1 MMFDLYTHILERI
14 RRLSPK
20 TIDSLLSILD
30 SEFKDHY
37 RGIYACAIDI
47 PSKNVIYLSNAI
59 SGIDESDIRPI
70 LRLEKQDNYR
80 LEVINKKHSNKNKM
94 TSIGAVNIP
103 LYHENECFGHF
114 SMLISDLDSTQF
126 NDRKNK
132 LLSEILSLLVVQF
145 ILPSSRNIIKNES
158 DFLRR
163 RLFRGLKDSSIMRST
178 LMRMMD
184 LSGAEYCAF
193 CSEDAGRNVHIMLDG
208 KELNSEVPDITNKVV
223 SAFAKVA
230 DSGRDSSEY
239 SEKVYYRTV
248 RSNIKYLVGKTSI
261 KSYFLAPVTRDSS
274 IRGIVFF
281 GSFRK
286 RAFTANDISYFKDM
300 GGTRCNT
307 ETVLYSGGGEA
318 ESLKDI
324 INILPFG
331 TALVSEN
338 GDISYNNP
346 KFRKILKM
354 GDADYRSVAD
364 IYRLTGYNFQ
374 DLCDEL
380 KIFRDRINDRKI
392 VSAKSDKEVLIV
404 NWISIKGISREFDS
418 ILMIDYAEKESNFDK
433 KMLSIIAHEIRTPI
447 SALKNSLKILSQE
460 ESVSSRELTGKS
472 VNVSREKFFET
483 ALRTAD
489 RLNLIVD
496 GLVDVFSEGI
506 KANSLKIERAKA
518 RSFIESATHIFKGPL
533 DKKGI
538 TLSINIDDNVSD
550 IEVDLHKM
558 EQIIQNLLSNS
569 CKNVPA
575 GGKIE
580 LSVLPVSP
588 PSDTLISAL
597 PWEYISS
604 PQIIDVCV
612 KDSGRGF
619 PPDVIKNVNSMA
631 VDYLERKRRT
641 IGLGLYISGT
651 LARLHGGI
659 LRIGNNDNGGSS
671 SHVYLPADLKS
682 RTVMKTVFS
691 IDNMIREMIKKGDT
705 PILYILTKKD
715 TKCWFDLIGMWN
727 KYPSVY
733 PDETKGLNADIFT
746 WPLWERCAFVLASE
760 RIYLSDPKELFSG
773 NKNGSGYANCNWEER
788 VRIGWGISFHEGGNT
803 RELIM
808 SAKEKLENLQEIP
821 V

>member
-1 MMFDLYTHILERI
+1 MSDLYTHILERI

-20 TIDSLLSILD
+20 SIDSLLSILD
-30 SEFKDHY
+30 SNFKDLY

-47 PSKNVIYLSNAI
+47 TSKNVIYLSNGI
-59 SGIDESDIRPI
+59 SGVDRGYIHSI
-70 LRLEKQDNYR
+70 LRLERQDNYR
-80 LEVINKKHSNKNKM
+80 LEVINKESCNKDKM
-94 TSIGAVNIP
+94 TSLMTVKIP

-114 SMLISDLDSTQF
+114 SILLSDHHSSQF
-126 NDRKNK
+126 NDRKDN

-145 ILPSSRNIIKNES
+145 ILPPSRDIVENES

-178 LMRMMD
+178 LIRMMD

-193 CSEDAGRNVHIMLDG
+193 CSEDNGGNVHIMLDG
-208 KELNSEVPDITNKVV
+208 KELSSEVSDITGKVV
-223 SAFAKVA
+223 SAFARA
-230 DSGRDSSEY
+230 TGSDGDSPEY
-239 SEKVYYRTV
+239 SKKVYYRTG

-261 KSYFLAPVTRDSS
+261 ESYFFTPVTCDSS

-286 RAFTANDISYFKDM
+286 KAFTASDISYFRDM

-331 TALVSEN
+331 TALISEN
-338 GDISYNNP
+338 GDISYSNP
-346 KFRKILKM
+346 EFRKILKI
-354 GDADYRSVAD
+354 GNDGYRSVED
-364 IYRLTGYNFQ
+364 IYRLTGYDLQ
-374 DLCDEL
+374 DLSDEL
-380 KIFRDRINDRKI
+380 RIFKDRINDREI
-392 VSAKSDKEVLIV
+392 VSVKSDKEVLRV
-404 NWISIKGISREFDS
+404 NWVSIKSISKEFDS
-418 ILMIDYAEKESNFDK
+418 ILMIDYAEKENNFDK
-433 KMLSIIAHEIRTPI
+433 EMLSVIAHEIRTPI
-447 SALKNSLKILSQE
+447 SALKNSLKILSQK
-460 ESVSSRELTGKS
+460 ESAPFGELSGENSNASRK
-472 VNVSREKFFET
+472 KFFKT
-483 ALRTAD
+483 ALRTVD

-496 GLVDVFSEGI
+496 GLVDLSSEGI
-506 KANSLKIERAKA
+506 KANSLKIERAEA
-518 RSFIESATHIFKGPL
+518 LSFIESATRIFKGPL
-533 DKKGI
+533 DRKGI
-538 TLSINIDDNVSD
+538 TLSINIDDNISD

-569 CKNVPA
+569 FKNVPA

-580 LSVLPVSP
+580 LSVSPVSP

-597 PWEYISS
+597 PWDYISS
-604 PQIIDVCV
+604 PQFIDLCV

-619 PPDVIKNVNSMA
+619 PSDVIKNVNILTE
-631 VDYLERKRRT
+631 DYLERKRRT

-671 SHVYLPADLKS
+671 SHLYLPADWKT

-691 IDNMIREMIKKGDT
+691 IDNMIREMIKGGDT
-705 PILYILTKKD
+705 PILYILTKRD
-715 TKCWFDLIGMWN
+715 RKCWFDLIGKWN
-727 KYPSVY
+727 KDTSVY
-733 PDETKGLNADIFT
+733 PDATGELDADLFT

-760 RIYLSDPKELFSG
+760 RKYLSDPEGLFSSEIDR
-773 NKNGSGYANCNWEER
+773 SGYTGPDWNKR
-788 VRIGWGISFHEGGNT
+788 VGVGWGISLHEGSNT
-803 RELIM
+803 RELM
-808 SAKEKLENLQEIP
+808 TSAKEKLGNIQRIP